1 MKGGKMEEIY
11 KEYAKKIYTYL
22 LSLTNNEYIAE
33 ELLQE
38 TFYSA
43 IKNINKFRNEA
54 SIKTWLYTIAKNK
67 WIDYCKKNKKL
78 LETPIY
84 EKEQDILYS
93 TSFEEDFLNKNELLD
108 VCKQIHKL
116 DEKSKEVVY
125 LRLFTN
131 FSFKEIANIIGKTE
145 ENTRIIFFR
154 AKNKLKGDINHE

>member
-1 MKGGKMEEIY
+1 MEEIY
-11 KEYAKKIYTYL
+11 KEYAKRIYTYL
-22 LSLTNNEYIAE
+22 LSLAKDEYIAE

-43 IKNINKFRNEA
+43 IKKINKFRNES
-54 SIKTWLYTIAKNK
+54 SIKTWLFTIAKNK

-84 EKEQDILYS
+84 EKEQDILCS

>member
-1 MKGGKMEEIY
+1 MEEIY
-11 KEYAKKIYTYL
+11 KVYAKRIYTYL
-22 LSLTNNEYIAE
+22 LSLAKDEYIAE

-43 IKNINKFRNEA
+43 IKNINKFRNES
-54 SIKTWLYTIAKNK
+54 SIKTWLFTIAKNK

-84 EKEQDILYS
+84 EKEQDILCS

>member
-1 MKGGKMEEIY
+1 MEEIY

-22 LSLTNNEYIAE
+22 LSLANDEYIAE

-43 IKNINKFRNEA
+43 IKNINKFRNES
-54 SIKTWLYTIAKNK
+54 SIKTWLFTIAKNK

-84 EKEQDILYS
+84 EKEQDILCS

-131 FSFKEIANIIGKTE
+131 FSFKEISNIIGKTE

>member
-1 MKGGKMEEIY
+1 MEEIY
-11 KEYAKKIYTYL
+11 KEYAKRIYTYL
-22 LSLTNNEYIAE
+22 LSLAKDEYIAE

-43 IKNINKFRNEA
+43 IKNINKFRNES
-54 SIKTWLYTIAKNK
+54 SIKTWLFTIAKNK

>member
-1 MKGGKMEEIY
+1 MEEIY
-11 KEYAKKIYTYL
+11 KEYAKRIYTYL
-22 LSLTNNEYIAE
+22 LSLAKDEYIAE

-43 IKNINKFRNEA
+43 IKNINKFRNES
-54 SIKTWLYTIAKNK
+54 SIKTWLFTIAKNK

-84 EKEQDILYS
+84 EKEQDILCS

-116 DEKSKEVVY
+116 AEKSKEVVY

>member
-1 MKGGKMEEIY
+1 MEDIY
-11 KEYAKKIYTYL
+11 KEYAKRIYTYL
-22 LSLTNNEYIAE
+22 LSLAKDEYIAE

-43 IKNINKFRNEA
+43 IKNINKFRNES
-54 SIKTWLYTIAKNK
+54 SIKTWLFTIAKNK

-84 EKEQDILYS
+84 EKEQDILCS

>member
-1 MKGGKMEEIY
+1 MEEIY
-11 KEYAKKIYTYL
+11 KEYAKRIYTYL
-22 LSLTNNEYIAE
+22 LSLAKDEYIAE

-43 IKNINKFRNEA
+43 IKNINKFRNES
-54 SIKTWLYTIAKNK
+54 SIKTWLFTIAKDK

-84 EKEQDILYS
+84 EKEQDILCS

>member
-1 MKGGKMEEIY
+1 MEEIY
-11 KEYAKKIYTYL
+11 KEYAKRIYTYL
-22 LSLTNNEYIAE
+22 LSLAKDEYIAE

-43 IKNINKFRNEA
+43 IKNINKFRNES
-54 SIKTWLYTIAKNK
+54 SIKTWLFTIAKNK

-84 EKEQDILYS
+84 EKEQDILCS